1 MDDSQLLRYN
11 RQILLPQI
19 GIAGQERLA
28 NATALII
35 GLGGLGSPVAMYLAA
50 VGLGHL
56 IICDSDH
63 IDLSNLQRQ
72 ILYTTADLGKIKVE
86 TARETLLT
94 LNPSIKITPLH
105 QRMDEDILR
114 QTMAVVDV
122 ILDCSDNLTTRMAIN
137 QASVQAAKPLVSGAA
152 IRFEGQIAVFRA
164 DLPDNPCYRCLY
176 RPDQNLTETCTQSGI
191 LAPLVGIIGSM
202 QALEAIKLLLGMGE
216 TLSSRLLLLD
226 ALNMEWYKVK
236 LTKRPHCPV
245 CHLK

>member
-56 IICDSDH
+56 IICDFDH

-86 TARETLLT
+86 TAKETLLR

-105 QRMDEDILR
+105 QQMDEDTLR

-122 ILDCSDNLTTRMAIN
+122 VLDCSDNLSTRLAIN

-164 DLPDNPCYRCLY
+164 DLPDHPCYRCLY
-176 RPDQNLTETCTQSGI
+176 SPDQNLTETCTQSGI

-202 QALEAIKLLLGMGE
+202 QALEAIKLLLGIGE

>member
-19 GIAGQERLA
+19 GIAGQERLT

-56 IICDSDH
+56 IICDFDH

-86 TARETLLT
+86 TAKETLLR
-94 LNPSIKITPLH
+94 LNPLIKITPLH
-105 QRMDEDILR
+105 QRMDEDTLR

-122 ILDCSDNLTTRMAIN
+122 VLDCSDNLTTRLAIN

-164 DLPDNPCYRCLY
+164 DLPDHPCYRCLY

-202 QALEAIKLLLGMGE
+202 QALETIKLLLGIGE
-216 TLSSRLLLLD
+216 TLSSKLLLLD

-245 CHLK
+245 CQLK